1 MKRLLYFLYVCAIML
16 IVFVA
21 GRERDG
27 ERSWSNSTGRG
38 YYSGG
43 GHK

>member
-1 MKRLLYFLYVCAIML
+1 MKRILYFVYVCIVML

-21 GRERDG
+21 GRESDDG
-27 ERSWSNSTGRG
+27 RNWGNTRGSG